1 MDSVS
6 PAQGS
11 AATESSAPIA
21 KAVDW
26 AAWLREYGPRLFLF
40 ARQQL
45 QVDEDAED
53 VMQEVLV
60 RLVRAVESGTFRGD
74 ADQYAAYAFAVMRN
88 RAKDFL
94 RREEAL
100 RQKHRKFREQ
110 GGELVARPEPWLE
123 SALDD
128 AYLRNNVENLL
139 RTLPGVYAEV
149 VVLHIWGE
157 YTFFQIAEMV
167 GCTPSTASSRFRYA
181 LDVLRRKLSYTPITS
196 SQP

>member
-1 MDSVS
+1 MDSES
-6 PAQGS
+6 PAQGGS
-11 AATESSAPIA
+11 LSDQPSPVAEAM
-21 KAVDW
+21 DW

-45 QVDEDAED
+45 YADEDAED
-53 VMQEVLV
+53 VMQEALV
-60 RLVRAVESGTFRGD
+60 QLVRAVEEGSFRGGS
-74 ADQYAAYAFAVMRN
+74 DQYAPYVYSAIRN
-88 RAKDFL
+88 RARDHRRRELAL
-94 RREEAL
+94 RR
-100 RQKHRKFREQ
+100 KHRRYREQ
-110 GGELVARPEPWLE
+110 GRPVVASPEPWLE

-181 LDVLRRKLSYTPITS
+181 VQVLRRKLSQSPDPDF
-196 SQP
+196 QP